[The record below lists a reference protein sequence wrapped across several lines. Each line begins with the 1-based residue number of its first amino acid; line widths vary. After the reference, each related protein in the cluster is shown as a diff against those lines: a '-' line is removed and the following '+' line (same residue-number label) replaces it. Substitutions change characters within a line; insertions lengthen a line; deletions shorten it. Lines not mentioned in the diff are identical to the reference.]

1 MGQRT
6 PTIGGAKDQTP
17 HPALWRDKGQEEAR
31 GASQA
36 RQGLGEFPPSLS
48 VHAPPQPRAWLLH
61 DPNVDAAELR
71 SAAPSG
77 QSAIWINATERNEG
91 ERARS
96 LILKH
101 ASLSR
106 PSGEWSEDDY
116 DVPAKEDRRLT
127 TCHGLHPA
135 KLGSSKKDAEV
146 TFNDLICD
154 RNESRQN
161 CQAKMRRREFIT
173 LLRGAAMT

>member
-17 HPALWRDKGQEEAR
+17 HPALWRDKRRRAGQAKR
-31 GASQA
+31 VKASA
-36 RQGLGEFPPSLS
+36 SSLPSLS
-48 VHAPPQPRAWLLH
+48 VHAPPQPRALSLH

-154 RNESRQN
+154 RNQSRQN